1 MEILKKAH
9 MWSVNYD
16 GLVYAR
22 EYKLFYS
29 LGAKFA
35 RHVENGGSRI
45 LCIHTKKDSLV
56 LHNNIAHKKIH
67 NEFRLGFMRYMFQL
81 PKNINKKFDDVN
93 KIGKGLGLIQRRA
106 YANGDEFNSNL
117 YLILA
122 NDAIEL
128 GNMYDLNHSVALL
141 DCMLQQ

>member
-1 MEILKKAH
+1 MEILKKEY
-9 MWSVNYD
+9 MWPANYD

-35 RHVENGGSRI
+35 RHIENGGSRI
-45 LCIHTKKDSLV
+45 LCIRTKKDRLV
-56 LHNNIAHKKIH
+56 RHNNTAYKKIH
-67 NEFRLGFMRYMFQL
+67 NEFRLGFMRYIHHL
-81 PKNINKKFDDVN
+81 PKNINKNFDDVD
-93 KIGKGLGLIQRRA
+93 KIEKGLGLIQRRA
-106 YANGDEFNSNL
+106 YSNGDEFNSNL